1 VTSICAG
8 TGLCGGDIT
17 TSGTIS
23 LNTACVI
30 QPSAF
35 TAKGDLLSASAANT
49 PTALTAGTDGQVLS
63 ACSACSTGLVW
74 ATPQTSPFITYTT
87 SAISYTSGTP
97 VLVAVWNGGFLQGT
111 ITLDLVGYGGV
122 TPFWDIFL
130 SGDATNYNTGWY
142 QTAFWPPTTDGL
154 SQGTWYVDFPVYPSA
169 NNGKWE
175 FYFNPTQNSLN
186 PSSFTF
192 FFRTNSVPTWQ
203 I

>member
-1 VTSICAG
+1 
-8 TGLCGGDIT
+8 
-17 TSGTIS
+17 
-23 LNTACVI
+23 
-30 QPSAF
+30 
-35 TAKGDLLSASAANT
+35 
-49 PTALTAGTDGQVLS
+49 
-63 ACSACSTGLVW
+63 VW